1 MNSKTLVGGLIGAV
15 VAFLLG
21 WAVYGMLLMD
31 YFSSNMT
38 HYEGLMKAEPVL
50 WLIFLGGLSWTL
62 LTSYVIN
69 ASGIKTVAK
78 GAVCGAI
85 LYALMSLGIDLMF
98 YGQMN
103 LMNMSII
110 CVDVLASIVMGA
122 AVGAVIGWWNGRG

>member
-1 MNSKTLVGGLIGAV
+1 MNSKTLVGGLIGSV

-21 WAVYGMLLMD
+21 WAIYGMLLMD
-31 YFSSNMT
+31 YFMSNMT

-50 WLIFLGGLSWTL
+50 WLIFLGGLAWAM

-69 ASGIKTVAK
+69 TSGIKTVVK

-85 LYALMSLGIDLMF
+85 LYALMSLGIDLMLHA
-98 YGQMN
+98 QMN
-103 LMNMSII
+103 LMNYSLI
-110 CVDVLASIVMGA
+110 CVDVLASIGMGA